1 MSNARSHAICG
12 TVRRRMCSWTDVT
25 AAILDIVR
33 AAGAVAPPPRGVPFL
48 SLDHP
53 TGTPLALVE
62 DLATRGIFRKY
73 EHVLDLGG
81 GLGAATRYMTTRLG
95 CTATA
100 TARTCDEAAAGRVL
114 TERARLEWQVHHAVA
129 DPVKLPFAT
138 AAFTH
143 VWVLET
149 LPTLGA
155 STRVLVE
162 AHRVLRP
169 GGHLAVQEIALR
181 TDDPTLACRGFV
193 DAGVRQRE
201 LVAAGFVEIARR
213 DVDVGRQTTTSRHDA
228 GWTRLA
234 ARLGASHPFVQ
245 ARQLVAEAL
254 ASGRAG
260 ITQLT
265 ARRP

>member
-1 MSNARSHAICG
+1 MSP
-12 TVRRRMCSWTDVT
+12 WTDVT
-25 AAILDIVR
+25 AAILHVVR
-33 AAGAVAPPPRGVPFL
+33 AAGTLAPPPRAAPFL
-48 SLDHP
+48 CLDHP

-81 GLGAATRYMTTRLG
+81 GLGATTRYMTARLG

-100 TARTCDEAAAGRVL
+100 TARTWDEAAAGHIL
-114 TERARLEWQVHHAVA
+114 TARASLDWQVRHAVA
-129 DPVKLPFAT
+129 DPTRLPFAV

-149 LPTLGA
+149 LPFLGE
-155 STRVLVE
+155 SNRVLAE

-169 GGHLAVQEIALR
+169 GGHLAVQDIALR
-181 TDDPTLACRGFV
+181 TDDPTLARRGFV
-193 DAGVRQRE
+193 DAGVRQGE
-201 LVAAGFVEIARR
+201 LARAGFVEIARR
-213 DVDVGRQTTTSRHDA
+213 DVAIDDQPTLARHDA
-228 GWTRLA
+228 GWTRLVH
-234 ARLGASHPFVQ
+234 RLGAAHPFVET
-245 ARQLVAEAL
+245 RRIVGDAL